1 MLSPEYLAQRP
12 DRVILS
18 IDSMMEAVLA
28 ATAKRISQYGWTEQ
42 SQWEVDRLKALGVLQ
57 SDIERVL
64 TRSAPWIARELQ
76 NVFSDA
82 MQETIRGDKP
92 YYEAAEKWDE
102 KAINRAAVNRIIQ
115 AGLKQTKRTFTNIT
129 GTLAKQTAK
138 EFAAAM
144 DQAWLAAATGVISP
158 QDAGRHAIK
167 QLCRDGI
174 HVVTYPSEHQDTVEV
189 AVRRALVTG
198 INQTAMQTQ
207 IQLAKDLDCDL
218 VEVTAHAGAR
228 PEHAV
233 WQGKVFSL
241 FGKTPGY
248 PLLSVATGYGTGEG
262 LGGWNCRHSFHP
274 FFPGMTPAY
283 SEDLLRSYEEKK
295 YTYNGKDLTEYEA
308 MEQQRYF
315 ERGIRRWK
323 REYVAM
329 EAGGY
334 DSTEAAVR
342 LKSWREKE
350 ADFLR
355 QTGRRR
361 DSSRSQIGT
370 FGRSEAAKAT
380 WAAKEY
386 YEVWSKSVGVNDAIK
401 TLANYYDVKYND
413 SPRFEL
419 LQRYTKDVKSGWV
432 SPISGFANYES
443 LHNRIETEIVGKH
456 TANGI
461 LLTGQSDHFIQRV
474 IGTAVDPK
482 KLKEDLRIIR
492 RSGVEIED
500 ILDALENGIARP
512 PKTNKK
518 TGLRS
523 QKLINSKCEVSV
535 NPDTGVLIQCN
546 PRTEVSP

>member
-18 IDSMMEAVLA
+18 IDSMMEAVLT

-64 TRSAPWIARELQ
+64 KRNAPWIARELQ

-92 YYEAAEKWDE
+92 YYEAAGKWDE
-102 KAINRAAVNRIIQ
+102 EAINRAAVNRIIQ

-129 GTLAKQTAK
+129 GTLAKQTTK

-174 HVVTYPSEHQDTVEV
+174 HVVSYPSRHQDTVEV

-198 INQTAMQTQ
+198 INQTAMHTQ
-207 IQLAKDLDCDL
+207 LQLAKDLDCDL

-248 PLLSVATGYGTGEG
+248 SLLSAATGYGTGEG

-274 FFPGMTPAY
+274 FFPGFTPAY
-283 SEDLLRSYEEKK
+283 TEDQLAAYNEKK

-329 EAGGY
+329 DAGGY

-355 QTGRRR
+355 QTGRQR

-380 WAAKEY
+380 WAAKKAFANPEEY
-386 YEVWSKSVGVNDAIK
+386 ATIK
-401 TLANYYDVKYND
+401 AVSGARITNQFGTAAKAHADRYYGLVRSMTTDVKRIADN
-413 SPRFEL
+413 
-419 LQRYTKDVKSGWV
+419 T
-432 SPISGFANYES
+432 GFSEA
-443 LHNRIETEIVGKH
+443 
-456 TANGI
+456 
-461 LLTGQSDHFIQRV
+461 D
-474 IGTAVDPK
+474 
-482 KLKEDLRIIR
+482 
-492 RSGVEIED
+492 
-500 ILDALENGIARP
+500 IARI
-512 PKTNKK
+512 KK
-518 TGLRS
+518 FIFLDTHDLGGSEPQRFAPDFAMAQSWQRLINGTPEPHDITLLHHEIMENELIDQGLSQDEAHRITS
-523 QKLINSKCEVSV
+523 QKYNYAKESDAFYGSLRKHKDE
-535 NPDTGVLIQCN
+535 
-546 PRTEVSP
+546 